1 MHPQEETQTAGALS
15 GLLVLDLSRLLPGPY
30 CSMILA
36 DNGAR
41 VIAVEDRRF
50 QADALEALSHI
61 NRNKEHM
68 TLNLKS
74 EQGLA
79 VFRALAEKADVLL
92 EGFRPGVTER
102 LGIDYQRLVKV
113 NPRIIYC
120 SVTGYGRAGHLRN
133 QAGHDVN
140 FLAASGLL
148 SLIGPA
154 DGPPCI
160 PGVQIGDLAGGLYAA
175 VGILLAL
182 AAREKT
188 GRGQYVDVS
197 MTDALKSMAPIA
209 AGRMWA
215 DGAPPQRG
223 DWLLS
228 HRYAC
233 YNVYETADGRY
244 VSIGALENR
253 FWAALCEAFDAP
265 QYADL
270 QFDEAR
276 REEILDFFRRTFREK
291 TQNQWMALFHDRDVC
306 LAGVLTLDEALP
318 SYGSDE
324 AAAFPQ
330 VAPAVNLSHTPA
342 SVRRRPPRFGE
353 HTRAILAELGYD
365 ERQIDRIQQEG
376 VV

>member
-1 MHPQEETQTAGALS
+1 MPGALS
-15 GLLVLDLSRLLPGPY
+15 DLLVLDLSRLLPGPY
-30 CSMILA
+30 GSMILA
-36 DNGAR
+36 DHGAR

-50 QADALEALSHI
+50 RADALDALSHI

-68 TLNLKS
+68 TLNLKNQ
-74 EQGLA
+74 QGIA
-79 VFRALAEKADVLL
+79 VFQSLVKKADVLL

-102 LGIDYQRLVKV
+102 LGIDYERICRL
-113 NPRIIYC
+113 NPRIVYC
-120 SVTGYGRAGHLRN
+120 SVTGFGQCGPLRD

-140 FLAASGLL
+140 FMAASGLL

-154 DGPPCI
+154 GGAPCI

-215 DGAPPQRG
+215 DGRPPPRG

-233 YNVYETADGRY
+233 YNVYETADGRH
-244 VSIGALENR
+244 VSVGALENR
-253 FWAALCEAFDAP
+253 FWAALCEAFDVP
-265 QYADL
+265 QYAEL
-270 QFDEAR
+270 QFDEER
-276 REEILDFFRRTFREK
+276 RQEILDFYSEAFRQK
-291 TQNQWMALFHDRDVC
+291 TRDQWVEIFHDRDVC
-306 LAGVLTLDEALP
+306 VSGVLDLDEALNAP
-318 SYGSDE
+318 
-324 AAAFPQ
+324 AAENRPGFAH
-330 VAPAVNLSHTPA
+330 VAPAVKLGRTPA
-342 SVRRRPPRFGE
+342 SLRTRPPRFGE
-353 HTRAILAELGYD
+353 HTRSILAELGYD
-365 ERQIDRIQQEG
+365 AGQIAEMEQEG
-376 VV
+376 AV